1 MPANTP
7 DSTMAKDT
15 ITGTGTIRY
24 QEIEGGFYGIVS
36 DDGQRYYAGLLDKQ
50 FQQDG
55 LRVKFVLRE
64 RTDVMSMVM
73 WGRIVEVLSIESLS
87 DDAGE

>member
-36 DDGQRYYAGLLDKQ
+36 DDGQRYYAGTLDEQ
-50 FQQDG
+50 FRQDG

-64 RTDVMSMVM
+64 RTGVMSMVM
-73 WGRIVEVLSIESLS
+73 WGLIVEVVSMELLP
-87 DDAGE
+87 DDARE